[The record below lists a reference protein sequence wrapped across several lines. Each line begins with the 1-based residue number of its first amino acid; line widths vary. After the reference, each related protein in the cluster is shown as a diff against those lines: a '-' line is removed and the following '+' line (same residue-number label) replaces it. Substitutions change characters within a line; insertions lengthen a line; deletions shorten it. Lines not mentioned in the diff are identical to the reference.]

1 MARTHEQPFRGLP
14 RELRDMI
21 WRELL
26 TVKHV
31 PFRKPAKKTTEPY
44 SVLFG
49 VPKLERILDFGRPPL
64 HVRVF
69 MANKQV
75 YAETAP
81 IFYSSNEFIADTD
94 HLATTDSILANIR
107 PDIRRLRLENKHTV
121 YPTRLHASGL
131 RNQHLSFIHH
141 RLNVVT
147 IKMPP
152 ELPTKCSSRTVRESI
167 GAILAVGLVDC
178 LLKGSFKRLR
188 LVYPNPITSTDPD
201 QLCTISALRK
211 GRRAFQGP
219 KGLLLQYA
227 WYGAPVSSYL
237 TLLRG
242 LQDLPDLNFVARFE
256 HVTYPRSSRD
266 SNVIVLSRLEDE
278 PVKRDT
284 VDRPPVKI
292 VGPNS
297 HLKRKL
303 PASPTSAD
311 PTPTK
316 VRRLQLLQF
325 LAFSES
331 RNHNM
336 SHQEVRD
343 RFVGRNNELRRYI
356 NRAGLVL
363 APIPR

>member
-1 MARTHEQPFRGLP
+1 MTLG
-14 RELRDMI
+14 
-21 WRELL
+21 
-26 TVKHV
+26 TV
-31 PFRKPAKKTTEPY
+31 PSP
-44 SVLFG
+44 
-49 VPKLERILDFGRPPL
+49 
-64 HVRVF
+64 
-69 MANKQV
+69 
-75 YAETAP
+75 
-81 IFYSSNEFIADTD
+81 
-94 HLATTDSILANIR
+94 
-107 PDIRRLRLENKHTV
+107 
-121 YPTRLHASGL
+121 
-131 RNQHLSFIHH
+131 
-141 RLNVVT
+141 
-147 IKMPP
+147 
-152 ELPTKCSSRTVRESI
+152 SSRTVRESI
-167 GAILAVGLVDC
+167 CAILAVGLVDC

-211 GRRAFQGP
+211 GRRAFRGP

-303 PASPTSAD
+303 PGSPTSAD

-356 NRAGLVL
+356 NRAGLGSNPKIDESLATIPKPWPLKYSDSQRAKRRSLIVL
-363 APIPR
+363 SLMQQTLSHDHRLVVLPAFSQRLVSVENITKQVSAFQNY

>member
-1 MARTHEQPFRGLP
+1 M
-14 RELRDMI
+14 
-21 WRELL
+21 
-26 TVKHV
+26 
-31 PFRKPAKKTTEPY
+31 EPY

-152 ELPTKCSSRTVRESI
+152 EPPTKCSSRTVRESI
-167 GAILAVGLVDC
+167 CAILAVGL
-178 LLKGSFKRLR
+178 
-188 LVYPNPITSTDPD
+188 
-201 QLCTISALRK
+201 LCTISALRK